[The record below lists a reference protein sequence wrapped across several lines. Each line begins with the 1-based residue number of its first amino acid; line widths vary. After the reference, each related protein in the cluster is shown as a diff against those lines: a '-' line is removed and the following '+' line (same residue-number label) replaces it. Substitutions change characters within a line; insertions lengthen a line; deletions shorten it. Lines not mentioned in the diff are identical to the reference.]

1 MAKKRIS
8 YEEDFDEDD
17 ELLLDRKA
25 KRRLRQASDDR
36 MTAVIALC
44 QENRWREAVLACY
57 SAIEHY
63 LVEDK
68 AMQAEQIRMA
78 MQKID
83 RSLRR
88 QMILA
93 FINEAQKMLNKE

>member
-1 MAKKRIS
+1 
-8 YEEDFDEDD
+8 
-17 ELLLDRKA
+17 
-25 KRRLRQASDDR
+25 
-36 MTAVIALC
+36 
-44 QENRWREAVLACY
+44 
-57 SAIEHY
+57 
-63 LVEDK
+63 
-68 AMQAEQIRMA
+68 MQAAQIRMA